1 MALIAYIFVGGISG
15 FGPNGSGHVQ
25 LETVHLPNA
34 SRDSGVAAPERSGY
48 RLLSDDGVS
57 AEPQTV
63 HQAVG
68 TAPPHSIKAIPA
80 AANDFVQFVSILIL
94 NLFADARHAGLQF
107 ETQTVLTA
115 SPAWWLRTVVL
126 HL

>member
-1 MALIAYIFVGGISG
+1 MRAAGLTRNKASAYDCLAVIMALIAYIIVGGISG

-80 AANDFVQFVSILIL
+80 AANDFVQFVNIVIL
-94 NLFADARHAGLQF
+94 NLLNRCSAL
-107 ETQTVLTA
+107 
-115 SPAWWLRTVVL
+115 
-126 HL
+126 